1 MTVNIA
7 GKTVSVGAIVA
18 GIGGLLAIIGA
29 PLDWANATIGG
40 HSDSIGGLEEGMNGG
55 KAAVAL
61 GIIAVILV
69 ALWILNVKIPAVAG
83 QPVIPVALVVT
94 GALMIVVVAL
104 VYFTNTLGEES
115 LKDLSDMISAAGG
128 SVSVGIGLLLEA
140 VAGIVVIV
148 GGGLALAK
156 KA

>member
-1 MTVNIA
+1 MLI
-7 GKTVSVGAIVA
+7 SRR
-18 GIGGLLAIIGA
+18 
-29 PLDWANATIGG
+29 
-40 HSDSIGGLEEGMNGG
+40 
-55 KAAVAL
+55 
-61 GIIAVILV
+61 
-69 ALWILNVKIPAVAG
+69 PAVRQG
-83 QPVIPVALVVT
+83 RDLRRK
-94 GALMIVVVAL
+94 
-104 VYFTNTLGEES
+104 ES